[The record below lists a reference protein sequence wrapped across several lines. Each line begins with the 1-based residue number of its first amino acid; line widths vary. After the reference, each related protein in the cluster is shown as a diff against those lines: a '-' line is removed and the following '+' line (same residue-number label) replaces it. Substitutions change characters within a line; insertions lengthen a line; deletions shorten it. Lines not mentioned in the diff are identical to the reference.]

1 MVYSQLTQKPVCS
14 FALASCWLLVALA
27 ARPDETSQGALLP
40 EDHTKASSMVEMAS
54 SGHMVKN
61 KVDKE
66 AEMME
71 ADAGHGDPEP
81 DLSEAGTAKAVEG
94 DQNWEAKSLDAKNA
108 IAHKDGSLA
117 KLEGQYGKMKELF
130 EDAANKVWE
139 DPKKMDKNF
148 IAETGL
154 EWMNK
159 VQEFKV
165 TASDLRK
172 HAEEIYEDIVK
183 SHTIAAKKQMK
194 TFKKEMIKLKA
205 VHDAHTAIAKDATDK
220 HGKIESGELK
230 AFSNERD
237 DSGRKG
243 VNIDIAGTEGLKNSE
258 TTKHGSQT
266 GAVTG
271 HANEANDGVR

>member
-1 MVYSQLTQKPVCS
+1 
-14 FALASCWLLVALA
+14 
-27 ARPDETSQGALLP
+27 
-40 EDHTKASSMVEMAS
+40 
-54 SGHMVKN
+54 MVKN
-61 KVDKE
+61 KLE
-66 AEMME
+66 TE
-71 ADAGHGDPEP
+71 DPEV
-81 DLSEAGTAKAVEG
+81 DLSEGGTAKAVEG
-94 DQNWEAKSLDAKNA
+94 DQNWEAKSLDPKNA
-108 IAHKDGSLA
+108 IAHKEGSLA

-130 EDAANKVWE
+130 EDAAKKVWE

-220 HGKIESGELK
+220 HGKIESGELT

-237 DSGRKG
+237 ESGRKG
-243 VNIDIAGTEGLKNSE
+243 VNINVGDASLKTSETSSKHGTEKGV
-258 TTKHGSQT
+258 
-266 GAVTG
+266 VT
-271 HANEANDGVR
+271 

>member
-1 MVYSQLTQKPVCS
+1 MVHSQLTQKPACS

-27 ARPDETSQGALLP
+27 ARPDEPSQGALLP

-61 KVDKE
+61 KIETE
-66 AEMME
+66 AG
-71 ADAGHGDPEP
+71 AGDDPEV
-81 DLSEAGTAKAVEG
+81 DLSEGGTAKAVEG
-94 DQNWEAKSLDAKNA
+94 DQNWEAKSLDPKNA
-108 IAHKDGSLA
+108 IAHKEGSLA

-130 EDAANKVWE
+130 EDAAKKVWE

-220 HGKIESGELK
+220 HGKIESGELT

-237 DSGRKG
+237 ESGRKG
-243 VNIDIAGTEGLKNSE
+243 VNINVGDASLKTSETSSKHGTEKGV
-258 TTKHGSQT
+258 
-266 GAVTG
+266 VTG
-271 HANEANDGVR
+271 HANEANDGLR